1 MARKTKQEAQET
13 RQHILD
19 VALRLFS
26 QQGVSSTSLGE
37 IAKAAGVTRGA
48 IYWHF
53 KDKSDLFSEIWE
65 LSESNIGELELEYQ
79 AKFPGDPLSVLREI
93 LIHVLESTVTEERR
107 RLLMEIIFH
116 KCEFVGEIA
125 SVQLVE
131 RSLCLENY
139 DRIEKTLRHCMDVN
153 MLPENLNTRRVAVLM
168 RSYIS
173 GIMENWLFAP
183 ESFDLKNEARQYV
196 AVLLELRA
204 RHIKVPEQVKLA
216 SFYDSEL
223 LTSSTPQ
230 ISAAQ
235 FDGERLG
242 ATACR
247 MLLDILAGKQIALRQ
262 MQGYQVILRESTK

>member
-93 LIHVLESTVTEERR
+93 LIHVLESTV
-107 RLLMEIIFH
+107 RLYSTNANLSEKWLLCNRHNVI
-116 KCEFVGEIA
+116 
-125 SVQLVE
+125 SV
-131 RSLCLENY
+131 
-139 DRIEKTLRHCMDVN
+139 
-153 MLPENLNTRRVAVLM
+153 
-168 RSYIS
+168 
-173 GIMENWLFAP
+173 W
-183 ESFDLKNEARQYV
+183 
-196 AVLLELRA
+196 
-204 RHIKVPEQVKLA
+204 KVMTV
-216 SFYDSEL
+216 
-223 LTSSTPQ
+223 
-230 ISAAQ
+230 
-235 FDGERLG
+235 
-242 ATACR
+242 
-247 MLLDILAGKQIALRQ
+247 
-262 MQGYQVILRESTK
+262 